1 MKKTAV
7 GAVRRVG
14 YEDFAAGY
22 NGCQLCTP
30 CKRVKHEPCPFP
42 EQRISCISAHCID
55 VAAIS
60 QKCGLEFA

>member
-1 MKKTAV
+1 M
-7 GAVRRVG
+7 G